1 MCWVVACGMTELC
14 SRTPPSTV
22 QEQRELR
29 SKHSAEM
36 QHVEAR
42 VKATLARREE
52 VIAGLRE
59 QLAAVTAELGRTQAV
74 LRQQQEELGDD
85 EYD

>member
-1 MCWVVACGMTELC
+1 M
-14 SRTPPSTV
+14 
-22 QEQRELR
+22 
-29 SKHSAEM
+29 
-36 QHVEAR
+36 EAR

-59 QLAAVTAELGRTQAV
+59 QVAAVTAELGRTQAV